1 MGSSGEVVYIIS
13 LKVSLKIYAEKSIWF
28 CIFAYQASSWFLL
41 CQIRKKPLCVSLNQL
56 LN

>member
-13 LKVSLKIYAEKSIWF
+13 LKVSLKCREEHLVLHIL
-28 CIFAYQASSWFLL
+28 AYQASSWFLL